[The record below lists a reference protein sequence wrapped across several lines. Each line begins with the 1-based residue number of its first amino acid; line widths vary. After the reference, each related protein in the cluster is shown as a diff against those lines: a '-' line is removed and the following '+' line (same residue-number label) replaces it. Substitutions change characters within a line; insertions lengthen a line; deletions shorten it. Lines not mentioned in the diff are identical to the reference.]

1 MFVIFKFFYSF
12 NNLKMSMYTE
22 KKRFCE
28 KDTDHIIKS
37 EFEKVFGFL
46 YHTSGVNIF

>member
-1 MFVIFKFFYSF
+1 MLYYLNSFYSF
-12 NNLKMSMYTE
+12 NNFKMSTYTE

-28 KDTDHIIKS
+28 KDTDHIIKG

>member
-1 MFVIFKFFYSF
+1 
-12 NNLKMSMYTE
+12 MSTYTE

-37 EFEKVFGFL
+37 EFEKVFGFP
-46 YHTSGVNIF
+46 YNTAG